1 MKEKRFARIARLTG
15 RSQDKALFK
24 THFQKLT
31 KKQRKFFWAIFI
43 HCWASSKTLIDK
55 QSFFN
60 LWCELNYLCHELDES
75 FPDPYD
81 DREAIR
87 SYCHAHPYYFIDIL
101 TPKMIANLFA
111 EYCYSESLDFLT
123 TLAQKLHED
132 DLKAAY
138 AYANEA
144 LGLDENIDER
154 VTEVEEHISTFS

>member
-1 MKEKRFARIARLTG
+1 MKEKRLERIARLTG

-43 HCWASSKTLIDK
+43 HCWASSKALIDK
-55 QSFFN
+55 QNFFN

-101 TPKMIANLFA
+101 KEMLNQQPL
-111 EYCYSESLDFLT
+111 YSPFTFGSITIELYDKDG
-123 TLAQKLHED
+123 TLID
-132 DLKAAY
+132 AY
-138 AYANEA
+138 IREFP
-144 LGLDENIDER
+144 LQD
-154 VTEVEEHISTFS
+154 